1 MEKLGGSLH
10 IVGMN
15 SFVMVLLGLAMAATV
30 GVLIAGLVNFA
41 RKGGAGGDSGAN
53 SNKLM
58 QARVIFQ
65 FAAIALFLLAFLI
78 SR

>member
-1 MEKLGGSLH
+1 
-10 IVGMN
+10 MN
-15 SFVMVLLGLAMAATV
+15 SFVMILLGLAMAATV
-30 GVLIAGLVNFA
+30 GVLIAGLINFA
-41 RKGGAGGDSGAN
+41 RKGGSGGDGGVT

-65 FAAIALFLLAFLI
+65 FAALALFLLAFLM

>member
-1 MEKLGGSLH
+1 M
-10 IVGMN
+10 I
-15 SFVMVLLGLAMAATV
+15 LLGLAMAATV
-30 GVLIAGLVNFA
+30 GVLVAGLINFA
-41 RKGGAGGDSGAN
+41 RKGGSGGDGGAT

-65 FAAIALFLLAFLI
+65 FAALALFLLAFLI

>member
-1 MEKLGGSLH
+1 
-10 IVGMN
+10 MN
-15 SFVMVLLGLAMAATV
+15 SFVMILLGLAMAATV
-30 GVLIAGLVNFA
+30 GVLVAGLINFA
-41 RKGGAGGDSGAN
+41 RKGGAGGGGGAT

-65 FAAIALFLLAFLI
+65 FAALALFLLAFLI

>member
-1 MEKLGGSLH
+1 LEKLGGSLH

-41 RKGGAGGDSGAN
+41 RKGGAGGVSGAT